1 MKSRA
6 AAWAVLRV
14 NLTVLTGV
22 FAALAMVL
30 LMLSTAKAQTP
41 HTDQQREAYV
51 DVGVTTVW
59 VEPRTDRWTGGLR
72 SFQCQVVATEHDSEA
87 ETMAGR

>member
-1 MKSRA
+1 LKSRA

-59 VEPRTDRWTGGLR
+59 VEPRTDRRIDRPAVSDPSNVRLWQRGMTLR
-72 SFQCQVVATEHDSEA
+72 QK
-87 ETMAGR
+87 